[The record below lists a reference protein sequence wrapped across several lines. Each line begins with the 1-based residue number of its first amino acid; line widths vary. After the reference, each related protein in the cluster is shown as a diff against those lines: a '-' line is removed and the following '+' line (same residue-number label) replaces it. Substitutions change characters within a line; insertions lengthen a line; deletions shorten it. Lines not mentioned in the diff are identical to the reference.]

1 VKIGIDKSRRHL
13 EENGTPQ
20 GISPL
25 LFNIMLDVFF
35 FSNVQP
41 GIGKSLFADNSLWK
55 RGKDVKYTLKKV
67 SSNPVEARG
76 RKWGF
81 RLSVEKTTLIFL

>member
-35 FSNVQP
+35 FLMFSQELESHYLQT
-41 GIGKSLFADNSLWK
+41 IAYGKE
-55 RGKDVKYTLKKV
+55 GKM
-67 SSNPVEARG
+67 
-76 RKWGF
+76 
-81 RLSVEKTTLIFL
+81 